1 MAFTLEL
8 ENYQGP
14 FDVLLELL
22 NRQQLDITELSLAKI
37 TDDYLNYIAELELEL
52 EEMNWFLFVA
62 TKLTYDKSQT
72 ILQVQQDETEIDLT
86 ESLRQYA
93 LVKSLATTLAGLAKS
108 PHYSRPN
115 QPISGPI
122 KLCSMVEMHSIYQST
137 LRHYQNL
144 PQSRVIK
151 SQSKQLEQTRKQFIA
166 HINRLKNFSD
176 QEIITNAK
184 TRGEAALYL
193 LALLDMLRIGQL
205 SVVGNDLKVVKVT

>member
-1 MAFTLEL
+1 MAFTLNL

-22 NRQQLDITELSLAKI
+22 NRQQLDITDLSLAKI
-37 TDDYLNYIAELELEL
+37 TDDYLNHIAELELGL

-72 ILQVQQDETEIDLT
+72 ILQVQLDEADIDLA

-93 LVKSLATTLAGLAKS
+93 LVKNLVINLTESAKS

-115 QPISGPI
+115 QQIDGPV
-122 KLCSMVEMHSIYQST
+122 KLCGREEMLKIYYSA
-137 LRHYQNL
+137 LKHYQNQ
-144 PQSRVIK
+144 PQSRVIR

-166 HINRLKNFSD
+166 HIKRLKNFSD
-176 QEIITNAK
+176 QEILTSAK
-184 TRGEAALYL
+184 TRAEAALYL
-193 LALLDMLRIGQL
+193 LALLDMMREGHLNVIDNNL
-205 SVVGNDLKVVKVT
+205 MVVKVA